1 MNTFLLFHLILK
13 ILVIEMN
20 HSVETNEK
28 LGHVNCQGREKSVT
42 IPTPPPKCARA
53 VNFSFCVLILEHLL
67 SHSTEFL
74 LGFNLENISNVLRV
88 YICL

>member
-28 LGHVNCQGREKSVT
+28 LGHVNCQGREESVT
-42 IPTPPPKCARA
+42 IPTPPHIARA
-53 VNFSFCVLILEHLL
+53 Q
-67 SHSTEFL
+67 
-74 LGFNLENISNVLRV
+74 
-88 YICL
+88 